1 MLGVSLDL
9 SLSFSHGRKMKK
21 AWMNGRVR
29 TEASLGDRL
38 RTEMMRQHHC
48 LTVTLSLSISLPHS
62 LFLSLRHCLVRSS
75 LCLLQMCDR
84 VMELEAWGV
93 QQGGLVMDSTG
104 WLSCGCDGAC
114 GGGSCDR
121 FDFGK
126 VALQQMISSRC
137 YITR

>member
-48 LTVTLSLSISLPHS
+48 LT
-62 LFLSLRHCLVRSS
+62 
-75 LCLLQMCDR
+75 MCDR

-126 VALQQMISSRC
+126 MLYYKMTICVAIYFFIEYEFKKNFKGFMWISL
-137 YITR
+137 I